1 MSQAEN
7 DRAFNRW
14 QDSVVSICAAPSA
27 EVGWHAGCRYM
38 AERAEN
44 VASAYIAQVVAH
56 RGYDAAI
63 NMSVTETAKA
73 ISKEI
78 RKLVEE

>member
-1 MSQAEN
+1 MSKSEN
-7 DRAFNRW
+7 ERAFDEWR
-14 QDSVVSICAAPSA
+14 DGIVSIFPAPSA
-27 EVGWHAGCRYM
+27 RVGWDAGCRYM
-38 AERAEN
+38 AEQAEN
-44 VASAYIAQVVAH
+44 VASAYIAQVIAH

-78 RKLVEE
+78 RKLVED